1 MYDVLVRKS
10 VQVFRRD
17 VTRILR
23 ARRTWVIVIG
33 VLLTPAL
40 YAWFNI
46 TAFWDPYANTGNI
59 RVAVVNLDEG
69 ATSELTGPIDVGSQ
83 VVDQLHDD
91 HQLGWQFMGDDEAQA
106 AVRSGEVYA
115 AIVIPK
121 DFSADLLSITS
132 GTFTQPALTYYVN
145 EKASAIAPKIT
156 DVGAAGIDSKISS
169 AFIEQVAEAATAELK
184 DAGDSVELK
193 LLNAKNDGLNA
204 FDEASTSVASARQ
217 GITDMKAGIERS
229 RGSLSGAQTTLG
241 DVDRTLGDVQ
251 TALGQ
256 AQQIVA
262 QAQTDVLSFTDAAT
276 NAYVQGATLLADASA
291 QAHVSITQVTQTLGQ
306 AGARIDTAIAD
317 ITAVAEANAAAI
329 AQLQTLLDQ
338 GGLDPAVAAQ
348 LQQVLTALEQQ
359 NQADQQLLADL
370 ATLNTDTA
378 DAVQAVQATADALNN
393 AVQGAQASAGT
404 LRDAL
409 TGSLPALT
417 SAMATLSTSAGG
429 FSAALDAQRAQLTQ
443 AGTLLT
449 GLDAQL
455 VATSAALDS
464 LDGNLAG
471 IQTGLGDARTDVLA
485 LGSASSWNTLGTV
498 TGLDP
503 QQIAQ
508 FIATPVEVAEHAVF
522 PVDSYGSAMAALF
535 TNLSL
540 WIGAFVMMVIFKV
553 EVDTEGVAPIR
564 VGEAY
569 VGRFLL
575 FGTLGVLQAIVVTVG
590 DLIIGVQTAN
600 AVAFVGTGILIS
612 LAYVSIVYA
621 LCVSFGHVGRG
632 LCVLLVIMQIP
643 GASGLY
649 PIELMPQFFRN
660 IYPFLP
666 FTYGID
672 AMRETIAGFYGAHWW
687 RLMGVLGIFVV
698 LAWVLGLVLRR
709 RLANLNRLFNRE
721 IVATDLLI
729 GEDVQVIGRG
739 YRLSDV
745 IHALSDRSDFRS
757 RLDRRSRHFTERYPT
772 LLRVALLTGLGGMVV
787 LGLIAWLV
795 HEQSAT
801 LLFLWMLWC
810 LVVIAFL
817 VVLEYVNHSFEAAAE
832 LAGMGDA
839 DLRRAMHGVDTVSS
853 GGAAEASGGAQ
864 HLVGDDLTT
873 PDPTESGPGAATAA
887 GEPDVGAASTPD
899 AFDAG
904 ADPDTV
910 DSDTD
915 ELTRL
920 FADDPAPAPAAG
932 SAVPPEPEPEPAG
945 ATEGEPDAEASGDD
959 PDAPREG
966 GERA

>member
-23 ARRTWVIVIG
+23 ARRTWVIVLG

-91 HQLGWQFMGDDEAQA
+91 HQLGWQFMGADEAQA

-121 DFSADLLSITS
+121 DFSSDLLSITT

-217 GITDMKAGIERS
+217 GIADMKAGIERS
-229 RGSLSGAQTTLG
+229 RGSLNGAQTTLG

-306 AGARIDTAIAD
+306 AGTRIDTAIAD

-329 AQLQTLLDQ
+329 AQLQALLDQ

-378 DAVQAVQATADALNN
+378 GAVQAVQATADALNN

-508 FIATPVEVAEHAVF
+508 FIATPVDVAEHAVF

-564 VGEAY
+564 VREAY

-612 LAYVSIVYA
+612 LAYVSIIYA

-687 RLMGVLGIFVV
+687 RFMGVLGIFVV

-801 LLFLWMLWC
+801 LLFLWMLWG

-853 GGAAEASGGAQ
+853 GGAAETSGGAQ

-887 GEPDVGAASTPD
+887 GEPDAGAASAPG
-899 AFDAG
+899 ASGAG

-945 ATEGEPDAEASGDD
+945 ATEGEPDAEASDDD

>member
-23 ARRTWVIVIG
+23 ARRTWVIVLG

-91 HQLGWQFMGDDEAQA
+91 HQLGWQFMGADEAQA

-121 DFSADLLSITS
+121 DFSSDLLSITT

-217 GITDMKAGIERS
+217 GIADMKAGIERS
-229 RGSLSGAQTTLG
+229 RGSLNGAQTTLG

-306 AGARIDTAIAD
+306 AGTRIDTAIAD

-329 AQLQTLLDQ
+329 AQLQALLDQ

-378 DAVQAVQATADALNN
+378 GAVQAVQATADALNN

-455 VATSAALDS
+455 VSTSAALDS

-471 IQTGLGDARTDVLA
+471 IETGLGNARTDVLA

-564 VGEAY
+564 VREAY

-612 LAYVSIVYA
+612 LAYVSIIYA

-687 RLMGVLGIFVV
+687 RFMGVLGIFVV

-853 GGAAEASGGAQ
+853 GGAAETSGGAQ

-887 GEPDVGAASTPD
+887 GEPDAGAASAPG
-899 AFDAG
+899 ASDAG

-920 FADDPAPAPAAG
+920 FADDPAPAPAAR

-945 ATEGEPDAEASGDD
+945 ATEGEPDAEASDDD

>member
-23 ARRTWVIVIG
+23 ARRTWVIVLG

-91 HQLGWQFMGDDEAQA
+91 HQLGWQFMGADEAQA

-121 DFSADLLSITS
+121 GFSSDLLSITT

-217 GITDMKAGIERS
+217 GIADMKAGIERS
-229 RGSLSGAQTTLG
+229 RGSLNGAQTTLG

-306 AGARIDTAIAD
+306 AGTRIDTAIAD

-329 AQLQTLLDQ
+329 AQLQALLDQ

-378 DAVQAVQATADALNN
+378 GAVQAVQATADALNN

-429 FSAALDAQRAQLTQ
+429 FSAAIDAQRAQLTQ

-564 VGEAY
+564 VREAY

-612 LAYVSIVYA
+612 LAYVSIIYA

-687 RLMGVLGIFVV
+687 RFMGVLGIFVV

-853 GGAAEASGGAQ
+853 GGAAETSGGAQ

-887 GEPDVGAASTPD
+887 GEPDAGAASAPG
-899 AFDAG
+899 ASDAG

-945 ATEGEPDAEASGDD
+945 ATEGEPDAEASDDD

>member
-23 ARRTWVIVIG
+23 ARRTWVIVLG

-91 HQLGWQFMGDDEAQA
+91 HQLGWQFMGADEAQA

-121 DFSADLLSITS
+121 DFSSDLLSITT

-217 GITDMKAGIERS
+217 GIADMKAGIERS

-306 AGARIDTAIAD
+306 AGTRIDTAIAD

-329 AQLQTLLDQ
+329 AQLQALLDQ

-429 FSAALDAQRAQLTQ
+429 FSAALDAQRAQLTR

-600 AVAFVGTGILIS
+600 AAAFVGTGILIS
-612 LAYVSIVYA
+612 LAYVSIIYA

-687 RLMGVLGIFVV
+687 RFMGVLGIFVV

-899 AFDAG
+899 ASDAG

-945 ATEGEPDAEASGDD
+945 ATEGEPDAEASDDD

>member
-1 MYDVLVRKS
+1 MRKS

-23 ARRTWVIVIG
+23 ARRTWVIVLG

-91 HQLGWQFMGDDEAQA
+91 HQLGWQFMGADEAQA

-121 DFSADLLSITS
+121 DFSSDLLSITT

-217 GITDMKAGIERS
+217 GIADMKAGIERS
-229 RGSLSGAQTTLG
+229 RGSLNGAQTTLG
-241 DVDRTLGDVQ
+241 DVDRTLGDVR

-306 AGARIDTAIAD
+306 AGTRIDTAIAD

-329 AQLQTLLDQ
+329 AQLQALLDQ

-378 DAVQAVQATADALNN
+378 GAVQAVQATADALNN

-564 VGEAY
+564 VREAY

-612 LAYVSIVYA
+612 LAYVSIMYA
-621 LCVSFGHVGRG
+621 LCVLFGHVGRG

-672 AMRETIAGFYGAHWW
+672 AMRETIAGFYGGA
-687 RLMGVLGIFVV
+687 
-698 LAWVLGLVLRR
+698 LVALHGRARHLRR
-709 RLANLNRLFNRE
+709 ARLGARPRAAPAPREPQPPLQPRDRRHRPAHRRRRAGHRARLSPERRHPRALRSQRLPQPSRPALAPLHRALPDAAAGRPAHGPRRHGRAGSHRLARARAERDAALPLDALVPRRHRVPRRARVRQPQLRGGRR
-721 IVATDLLI
+721 ARRHGRRRPPPRDARRRHGLL
-729 GEDVQVIGRG
+729 
-739 YRLSDV
+739 
-745 IHALSDRSDFRS
+745 
-757 RLDRRSRHFTERYPT
+757 RRSRGDIRRSPAP
-772 LLRVALLTGLGGMVV
+772 RRRRPD
-787 LGLIAWLV
+787 
-795 HEQSAT
+795 
-801 LLFLWMLWC
+801 
-810 LVVIAFL
+810 
-817 VVLEYVNHSFEAAAE
+817 HS
-832 LAGMGDA
+832 
-839 DLRRAMHGVDTVSS
+839 RPHR
-853 GGAAEASGGAQ
+853 
-864 HLVGDDLTT
+864 
-873 PDPTESGPGAATAA
+873 
-887 GEPDVGAASTPD
+887 VGARCRD
-899 AFDAG
+899 
-904 ADPDTV
+904 
-910 DSDTD
+910 
-915 ELTRL
+915 
-920 FADDPAPAPAAG
+920 
-932 SAVPPEPEPEPAG
+932 
-945 ATEGEPDAEASGDD
+945 
-959 PDAPREG
+959 G
-966 GERA
+966 GG

>member
-23 ARRTWVIVIG
+23 ARRTWVIVLG

-91 HQLGWQFMGDDEAQA
+91 HQLGWQFMGADEAQA

-121 DFSADLLSITS
+121 DFSSDLLSITT

-217 GITDMKAGIERS
+217 GIADMKAGIERS
-229 RGSLSGAQTTLG
+229 RGSLNGAQTTLG

-306 AGARIDTAIAD
+306 AGTRIDTAIAD

-329 AQLQTLLDQ
+329 AQLQALLDQ

-378 DAVQAVQATADALNN
+378 GAVQAVQATADALNN

-508 FIATPVEVAEHAVF
+508 FIATPVDVAEHAVF

-564 VGEAY
+564 VREAY

-612 LAYVSIVYA
+612 LAYVSIIYA

-687 RLMGVLGIFVV
+687 RFMGVLGIFVV

-853 GGAAEASGGAQ
+853 GGAAETSGGAQ

-887 GEPDVGAASTPD
+887 GEPDAGAASAPG
-899 AFDAG
+899 ASDAG

-945 ATEGEPDAEASGDD
+945 ATEGEPDAEASDDD

>member
-23 ARRTWVIVIG
+23 ARRTWVIVLG

-69 ATSELTGPIDVGSQ
+69 ATSELTGPIDVGSE

-91 HQLGWQFMGDDEAQA
+91 HQLGWQFMGADEAQA

-121 DFSADLLSITS
+121 DFSSDLLSITT

-217 GITDMKAGIERS
+217 GIADMKAGIERS
-229 RGSLSGAQTTLG
+229 RGSLNGAQTTLG

-306 AGARIDTAIAD
+306 AGTRIDTAIAD
-317 ITAVAEANAAAI
+317 ITAVAEANASAI
-329 AQLQTLLDQ
+329 AQLQALLDQ

-378 DAVQAVQATADALNN
+378 GAVRAVQATADALNN

-564 VGEAY
+564 VREAY

-612 LAYVSIVYA
+612 LAYVSIIYA

-687 RLMGVLGIFVV
+687 RFMGVLGIFVV

-739 YRLSDV
+739 YRLSEV

-832 LAGMGDA
+832 LVGMGDA

-853 GGAAEASGGAQ
+853 GGAAETSGGAQ

-887 GEPDVGAASTPD
+887 GEPDAGAASAPG
-899 AFDAG
+899 ASGAG

-945 ATEGEPDAEASGDD
+945 ATEGEPDAEASDDD

>member
-23 ARRTWVIVIG
+23 ARRTWVIVLG

-91 HQLGWQFMGDDEAQA
+91 HQLGWQFMGADEAQA

-121 DFSADLLSITS
+121 DFSSDLLSITT

-217 GITDMKAGIERS
+217 GIADMKAGIERS
-229 RGSLSGAQTTLG
+229 RGSLNGAQTTLG

-306 AGARIDTAIAD
+306 AGTRIDTAIAD

-329 AQLQTLLDQ
+329 AQLQALLDQ

-378 DAVQAVQATADALNN
+378 GAVQAVQATADALNN

-455 VATSAALDS
+455 VSTSAALDS

-471 IQTGLGDARTDVLA
+471 IETGLGNARTDVLA
-485 LGSASSWNTLGTV
+485 LGSASSWKTLGTV

-564 VGEAY
+564 VREAY

-590 DLIIGVQTAN
+590 DLIIGVQRAN

-612 LAYVSIVYA
+612 LAYVSIIYA

-687 RLMGVLGIFVV
+687 RFMGVLGIFVV

-853 GGAAEASGGAQ
+853 GGAAETSGGAQ

-887 GEPDVGAASTPD
+887 GEPDAGAASAPG
-899 AFDAG
+899 ASDAG

-945 ATEGEPDAEASGDD
+945 ATEGEPDAEASDDD

>member
-23 ARRTWVIVIG
+23 ARRTWVIVLG

-91 HQLGWQFMGDDEAQA
+91 HQLGWQFMGADEAQA

-121 DFSADLLSITS
+121 DFSSDLLSITT

-217 GITDMKAGIERS
+217 GIADMKAGIERS
-229 RGSLSGAQTTLG
+229 RGSLNGAQTTLG

-306 AGARIDTAIAD
+306 AGTRIDTAIAD

-329 AQLQTLLDQ
+329 AQLQALLDQ

-378 DAVQAVQATADALNN
+378 GAVQAVQATADALNN

-455 VATSAALDS
+455 VSTSAALDS

-471 IQTGLGDARTDVLA
+471 IETGLGNARTDVLA

-564 VGEAY
+564 VREAY

-612 LAYVSIVYA
+612 LAYVSIIYA

-687 RLMGVLGIFVV
+687 RFMGVLGIFVV

-853 GGAAEASGGAQ
+853 GGAAETSGGAQ

-887 GEPDVGAASTPD
+887 GEPDAGAASAPG
-899 AFDAG
+899 ASDAG

-945 ATEGEPDAEASGDD
+945 ATEGQPDAEASDDD